1 MPSKSALLI
10 LDLQDSSVK
19 LMRLCYN
26 GQQMKMRQNT
36 GFTLIE
42 VMIVVAISAMLAT
55 IIVIGQGAFMD
66 RSRFNDAMDTLH
78 SRLNQTRRE
87 VYAVVNGN
95 TGFDCDGNNS
105 EVGTDTDCVL
115 FGKAVQFNPDDTQVT
130 TRTLVANL
138 EGTDFTDQDISSV
151 EEVTQMQNQ
160 SDLKWGMEFR
170 GGELIDSSQPVDTI
184 VMARNFQTGDLE
196 LYSVA
201 SAPIFMCSPDNPDLT
216 GWGLYFCQAAG
227 HGGENICDTESADD
241 TYEEECQSSGSNLS
255 EYTAAA
261 QEPARFEFVTPSGDQ
276 GSIYVNE
283 SANSL
288 RRSFD

>member
-1 MPSKSALLI
+1 
-10 LDLQDSSVK
+10 
-19 LMRLCYN
+19 
-26 GQQMKMRQNT
+26 MRQNT

-95 TGFDCDGNNS
+95 TGFDCEGNNS

-138 EGTDFTDQDISSV
+138 EGADFTDQDISSI

-170 GGELIDSSQPVDTI
+170 GGELIDSNQPVDTI

-196 LYSVA
+196 LYSVTSA
-201 SAPIFMCSPDNPDLT
+201 SIFMCSLSNSELSFSWYMHCASEGHEDENLCET
-216 GWGLYFCQAAG
+216 ELAG
-227 HGGENICDTESADD
+227 SFP
-241 TYEEECQSSGSNLS
+241 EECEPGGFNLS
-255 EYTAAA
+255 EHTAAA